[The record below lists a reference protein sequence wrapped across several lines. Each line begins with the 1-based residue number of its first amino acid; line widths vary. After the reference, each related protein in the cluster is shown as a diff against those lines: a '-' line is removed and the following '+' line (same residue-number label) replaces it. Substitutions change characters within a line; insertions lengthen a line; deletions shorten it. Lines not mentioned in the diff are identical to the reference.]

1 MLKLSLRSFGA
12 RKLRVALTLIAV
24 ALGVALISGTY
35 ILTDT
40 INKSFDNIFT
50 TASKGVDVS
59 ITPRDAI
66 DDATSDGMAVSTIPA
81 SFLSEV
87 ERQPGVAK
95 AVGTIDTS
103 NVALFK
109 ANGDRIGGGGGAPTQ
124 LSSDTPPPFSAVTYE
139 EGRAPTDM
147 GEMAV
152 LEQTAESEDLKI
164 GDTLKVVGAG
174 PQTELKLVGIAKFG
188 GVSSIGGF
196 TLIIT
201 SLEQAQQLADQHDSF
216 SSILVAGDENVTPA
230 ELRDELR
237 RLDPPTPV
245 NVRTGQQQADQN
257 TADIR
262 EALGFLTT
270 ALLVFAG
277 IALFVGAF
285 IIFNTFSITV
295 AQRMR
300 EFALLRTLGA
310 SRRQVMGQV
319 IFEGLLIG
327 LIGSVLG
334 LLLGLVLAPGL
345 RGLFKAI
352 GADLPSEGTVVE
364 PRTIIVSLVVG
375 TLVTLVSGLAPA
387 IRATRVPPVAALRE
401 GAVIPHGRGARFV
414 TPGGAVLAVLGFAAL
429 AAGLFGGAGIELV
442 GLGAGLVF
450 IGTALLSPKLVPPLA
465 GSLGR
470 MFPGVVGQLAR
481 ENSVRQP
488 GRTAVTAS
496 ALVVGVT
503 LVAFVSIFAQGLKA
517 TIAEAVD
524 TAARPGSLIV
534 QNSALGFPLPS
545 AVATGLEQVDGV
557 TSVSSVRFSVSRV
570 DGVGRT
576 AVTSVS
582 PTLPDVFDTQWDQ
595 GDNALL
601 RDLGRDNAVITKN
614 WADSHDVKVGD
625 ELALTTPT
633 GEKLR
638 LRVSGI
644 TDDNSGVFAPI
655 TVSNELAEQA
665 FGERQDAIVF
675 AGTDPADEAAV
686 KARVDQLLEQQFPIA
701 EALTVQEFK
710 DQQSGQVNQILAL
723 FYVLLSLSVI
733 VSLFGIV
740 NTLVLSIYERT
751 RELGM
756 LRAIGTSRRQVRRM
770 IRYEAVITALIGA
783 TIGIVMGLV
792 FGIAVTVAL
801 EDEGL
806 VLSIPVAQLVVLLIL
821 GGLAGV
827 LAAIAPARRASRL
840 NVLESLAYE

>member
-1 MLKLSLRSFGA
+1 
-12 RKLRVALTLIAV
+12 
-24 ALGVALISGTY
+24 
-35 ILTDT
+35 
-40 INKSFDNIFT
+40 
-50 TASKGVDVS
+50 
-59 ITPRDAI
+59 
-66 DDATSDGMAVSTIPA
+66 
-81 SFLSEV
+81 
-87 ERQPGVAK
+87 
-95 AVGTIDTS
+95 
-103 NVALFK
+103 
-109 ANGDRIGGGGGAPTQ
+109 
-124 LSSDTPPPFSAVTYE
+124 
-139 EGRAPTDM
+139 
-147 GEMAV
+147 
-152 LEQTAESEDLKI
+152 
-164 GDTLKVVGAG
+164 
-174 PQTELKLVGIAKFG
+174 
-188 GVSSIGGF
+188 
-196 TLIIT
+196 
-201 SLEQAQQLADQHDSF
+201 
-216 SSILVAGDENVTPA
+216 
-230 ELRDELR
+230 
-237 RLDPPTPV
+237 
-245 NVRTGQQQADQN
+245 
-257 TADIR
+257 
-262 EALGFLTT
+262 
-270 ALLVFAG
+270 
-277 IALFVGAF
+277 
-285 IIFNTFSITV
+285 
-295 AQRMR
+295 
-300 EFALLRTLGA
+300 
-310 SRRQVMGQV
+310 
-319 IFEGLLIG
+319 
-327 LIGSVLG
+327 
-334 LLLGLVLAPGL
+334 
-345 RGLFKAI
+345 
-352 GADLPSEGTVVE
+352 
-364 PRTIIVSLVVG
+364 
-375 TLVTLVSGLAPA
+375 
-387 IRATRVPPVAALRE
+387 
-401 GAVIPHGRGARFV
+401 
-414 TPGGAVLAVLGFAAL
+414 VLAVLGFAAL

>member
-1 MLKLSLRSFGA
+1 MLTLSLRSFGV

-40 INKSFDNIFT
+40 INRSFDTIFT
-50 TASKGVDVS
+50 TAAKGVDVS

-66 DDATSDGMAVSTIPA
+66 DDATQDGIAVTTIPA
-81 SFLSEV
+81 SFLAEV

-95 AVGTIDTS
+95 AVGTIDTA
-103 NVALFK
+103 NVALFT
-109 ANGDRIGGGGGAPTQ
+109 ADGDRIGGSGGAPTQ
-124 LSSDTPPPFSAVTYE
+124 LSSDTPPPFSAITYE
-139 EGRAPTDM
+139 EGRAPTGM

-152 LEQTAESEDLKI
+152 LEQTAESEGLKI
-164 GDTLKVVGAG
+164 GDRLKVVGAG
-174 PQTELKLVGIAKFG
+174 PQTELELVGIARFG

-196 TLIIT
+196 TLIVT
-201 SLEQAQQLADQHDSF
+201 SLEQAQALADQPDAY
-216 SSILVAGDENVTPA
+216 SSILVAADPDVTPG
-230 ELRDELR
+230 ELRDRLR
-237 RLDPPTPV
+237 QLPSPTPV

-319 IFEGLLIG
+319 IFEGLIIG
-327 LIGSVLG
+327 LVGSILG
-334 LLLGLVLAPGL
+334 LLLGLALAPGL
-345 RGLFKAI
+345 RGLFNAI

-375 TLVTLVSGLAPA
+375 TLVTLASGLAPA

-401 GAVIPHGRGARFV
+401 GAVLPRGRGARFI
-414 TPGGAVLAVLGFAAL
+414 TPSGAILALGGVAAL

-465 GSLGR
+465 GAIGR
-470 MFPGVVGQLAR
+470 MFPGVVGRLAR

-524 TAARPGSLIV
+524 TAARPGTLIV
-534 QNSALGFPLPS
+534 QNTAMGVPLPA
-545 AVATGLEQVDGV
+545 AVAGGLERVDGV
-557 TSVSSVRFSVSRV
+557 TSVASVRFSVSRV
-570 DGVGRT
+570 EGVGRT

-582 PTLPDVFDTQWDQ
+582 PTLPDVFDTRWAQ
-595 GDNALL
+595 GDNELL
-601 RDLGRDNAVITKN
+601 RDLGRDHAVVTDR
-614 WADSHDVKVGD
+614 WADDHGVEVGD

-633 GEKLR
+633 NERLR
-638 LRVSGI
+638 LRVTGI
-644 TDDNSGVFAPI
+644 TDDDSGLFAPV
-655 TVSNELAEQA
+655 TVSNELAQEA

-675 AGTDPADEAAV
+675 AGTSPDEEAAV
-686 KARVDQLLEQQFPIA
+686 KARVDRLLEQQFPLA

-710 DQQSGQVNQILAL
+710 DQQAGQVNQILAL

-783 TIGIVMGLV
+783 TMGIVLGLV
-792 FGIAVTVAL
+792 FGVAVTVAL

-806 VLSIPVAQLVVLLIL
+806 VLSIPVGQLVVLLVL

-840 NVLESLAYE
+840 DVLQSLAYE